1 MFSTTMLLPIV
12 VSLIFGDG
20 QWLAFAASFLIILGS
35 GVVIWWPVRE
45 QTRELRLRE
54 GFLVVAAFWIV
65 LGLFGSVPLLLT
77 DNPQLS
83 LTDAVFE
90 SMSGLTTTG
99 ATVLTGLAALPESIL
114 FYRQQLQWFGGLGII
129 VLAVAVLPML
139 GVGGM
144 QLYRA
149 ETPGP
154 VKDTR
159 LTPRITETAKA
170 LWYVYLGITVLC
182 ALAYLLAGMGLFD
195 AICHAFSTVAIG
207 GFSTYDESFG
217 YFNSAAIELVAVVF
231 MFVSGVN
238 FSLHFLAW
246 RHRSVKHYF
255 KDPEFRAYAKLLGG
269 LIAVVVV
276 YLYAQGYYP
285 TLTETL
291 THGLFQTVSIATTT
305 GFTTADFAVW
315 PGVLPVL
322 LIFSSFVG
330 GCAGSTAGG
339 MKVIRWL
346 LMYRQGLREVQRLVH
361 PSAEVPVK
369 LGSKAVPNRVVDAV
383 WGFFCRL
390 RRGLQRPAADPDRRR
405 AGSGFSLLRRGRHV
419 EQSRTR
425 SRRSGVRLCE
435 RGEHREVGGGVRHVA
450 GPAGD
455 IHAAGVDHTHVLA
468 AVTMSMAP
476 RLEAI
481 LQRGGDSAS
490 LRYALGCEYLKAGDP
505 ARAAEHLSEAVAL
518 KPAYSAAWKQLGRA
532 QTDAGLEE
540 QAMESYRRGICV
552 ANERGDIQAARE
564 MTVFLNR
571 LRKPPAERPER

>member
-1 MFSTTMLLPIV
+1 MRARATIQRVLGLLLAMFSTTMLLPIV

-20 QWLAFAASFLIILGS
+20 QWLAFAGSFLIILGS

-99 ATVLTGLAALPESIL
+99 ATVLTGLAELPESIL

-217 YFNSAAIELVAVVF
+217 YFDSAAIELVAVVF

-255 KDPEFRAYAKLLGG
+255 QDPEFRAYAKLLGG

-285 TLTETL
+285 TLAETL

-322 LIFSSFVG
+322 LIFSSFCRRMCRIDGRRHEGHPLAVDVPAG
-330 GCAGSTAGG
+330 AQGSAAAGS
-339 MKVIRWL
+339 
-346 LMYRQGLREVQRLVH
+346 

-369 LGSKAVPNRVVDAV
+369 LGSKAVPSRVVDAV
-383 WGFFCRL
+383 WGFFAVYVVVFSAL
-390 RRGLQRPAADPDRRR
+390 LLILVAAGLDQVSAFSAVAATLNNLGPGLGEV
-405 AGSGFSLLRRGRHV
+405 ASGF
-419 EQSRTR
+419 
-425 SRRSGVRLCE
+425 
-435 RGEHREVGGGVRHVA
+435 GGV
-450 GPAGD
+450 G
-455 IHAAGVDHTHVLA
+455 IIEKWA
-468 AVTMSMAP
+468 AVCAMLLG
-476 RLEAI
+476 RLEI
-481 LQRGGDSAS
+481 FTL
-490 LRYALGCEYLKAGDP
+490 LVLITP
-505 ARAAEHLSEAVAL
+505 TF
-518 KPAYSAAWKQLGRA
+518 W
-532 QTDAGLEE
+532 
-540 QAMESYRRGICV
+540 
-552 ANERGDIQAARE
+552 
-564 MTVFLNR
+564 
-571 LRKPPAERPER
+571 RP